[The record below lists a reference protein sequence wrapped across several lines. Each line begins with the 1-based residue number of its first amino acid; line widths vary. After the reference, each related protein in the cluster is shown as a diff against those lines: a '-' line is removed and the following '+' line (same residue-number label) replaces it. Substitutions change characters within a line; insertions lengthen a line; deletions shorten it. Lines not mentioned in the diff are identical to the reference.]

1 MQTPEWLKPGIWGGV
16 IGAVA
21 ITIVGFSADWVTTT
35 GSAQEM
41 AENRAE
47 EAVAQALT
55 PICVARFKELSQ
67 EKEAKQL
74 AALEEEGSYG
84 ADEYVAEQGWATMPG
99 AESANDDVADACAD
113 ELMKLAEK

>member
-47 EAVAQALT
+47 DAVAQALT
-55 PICVARFKELSQ
+55 PICVAKFKDLS
-67 EKEAKQL
+67 EERKTKQL
-74 AALEEEGSYG
+74 AALEEEGEWN
-84 ADEYVAEQGWATMPG
+84 ADDYVADQGWATMPG
-99 AESANDDVADACAD
+99 SETPTSSIAAACAS
-113 ELMKLAEK
+113 ELLKASKG